1 MNKLSKDDIVFMC
14 VVAIVFDCL
23 VTFLIL
29 AISSEFGFEFN
40 FVKFWA
46 AISVFSM
53 LVVQWVIFYK
63 GYET

>member
-1 MNKLSKDDIVFMC
+1 MNKLSKDDVGF
-14 VVAIVFDCL
+14 L

-29 AISSEFGFEFN
+29 AISCEFGFEFN
-40 FVKFWA
+40 FVKFLA

-63 GYET
+63 GYE

>member
-14 VVAIVFDCL
+14 IVASVFDFL
-23 VTFLIL
+23 ITFLIF
-29 AISSEFGFEFN
+29 AISCEFGFEFN

-53 LVVQWVIFYK
+53 LVVQWLIFYK